1 MKKTVVAGVASVA
14 MLGLTGCVSGGEP
27 NIEFATPT
35 PTTPTPELEP
45 WLPEPLSDLDKG
57 IDQVHILTNG
67 RYGSGSTYEF
77 VGDLLQT
84 ICWTLD
90 DARSVDDA
98 MNIVFDAGDDNSIS
112 TKHTAAF
119 VYSATKHVCPEWR
132 VALERWSN
140 S

>member
-1 MKKTVVAGVASVA
+1 MKKVVGVASFVV
-14 MLGLTGCVSGGEP
+14 LGLTGCVSGGEP
-27 NIEFATPT
+27 NIEFATR
-35 PTTPTPELEP
+35 TPEPTLSS
-45 WLPEPLSDLDKG
+45 LYPERSLSDLDKG
-57 IDQVHILTNG
+57 IDEVHILTSG

-98 MNIVFDAGDDNSIS
+98 MKIVFDDGVGSSIS
-112 TKHTAAF
+112 TKQTAAF
-119 VYSATKHVCPEWR
+119 VYSATKHVCPEWQ
-132 VALERWSN
+132 VAVKQWSD